1 MTNNSGAKS
10 TIRGENLV
18 KEYGSARVVNN
29 VTLEVE
35 AGEIVGLLGANGAG
49 KSTTF
54 KMLVG
59 FTRPTEGRV
68 YFNDR
73 EISHLPIHERA
84 RLGISYLAQETSV
97 FRKLTV
103 RENLMAIMQAL
114 GHSKKEIRP
123 RVNELLDELGIAH
136 IQKRLAEKLSG
147 GEKRRL
153 EIARALMTRPQFIF
167 LDEPFT
173 GIDPPTVEDIQGI
186 IAALSEKG
194 LGILITDHNVRETMK
209 ITNRSYILLEGE
221 VIVSGSVAD
230 IVANQ
235 QVRTKFLTDT
245 IAEDLTRVHG
255 SQANAAPPM
264 TPAQGITAPPES
276 REE

>member
-1 MTNNSGAKS
+1 MTEKAPVSQKIHAD
-10 TIRGENLV
+10 NLV
-18 KEYGSARVVNN
+18 KDYGPKRVVKN
-29 VTLEVE
+29 VNLEVHS
-35 AGEIVGLLGANGAG
+35 GEVVGLLGANGAG

-59 FTRPTEGRV
+59 FTKPTEGRV
-68 YFNDR
+68 YFNDK
-73 EISHLPIHERA
+73 EISHLPIQERA
-84 RLGISYLAQETSV
+84 RLGIAYLAQEPSI

-123 RVNELLDELGIAH
+123 KVNALLEELGITH
-136 IQKRLAEKLSG
+136 LKNNIAERLSG

-153 EIARALMTRPQFIF
+153 EIARALMTEPAFIF

-186 IAALSEKG
+186 VQSLAKKG
-194 LGILITDHNVRETMK
+194 LGILITDHNLRETMK
-209 ITNRSYILLEGE
+209 ITDRSYILLEGE

-230 IVANQ
+230 IVANNT
-235 QVRTKFLTDT
+235 VRTKFLTET

-255 SQANAAPPM
+255 EKHQPAA
-264 TPAQGITAPPES
+264 AAVEADGE
-276 REE
+276 

>member
-1 MTNNSGAKS
+1 MASDAASKS

-18 KEYGSARVVNN
+18 KDYGSARVVKN
-29 VTLEVE
+29 VSLDVK

-68 YFNDR
+68 YFNEQD
-73 EISHLPIHERA
+73 ISHLPIHERA

-103 RENLMAIMQAL
+103 RENLMAVMQAL

-123 RVNELLDELGIAH
+123 RANELIEELGIGH

-186 IAALSEKG
+186 IAGLARKG

-235 QVRTKFLTDT
+235 RVRTKFLTDT

-255 SQANAAPPM
+255 SQTSAAAPPE
-264 TPAQGITAPPES
+264 TSAEGITTPPEG
-276 REE
+276 RE